1 MVEASVPML
10 RRRATAIGFGAI
22 LLWALLALFTTGAV
36 DRAGSPL
43 PPFQLIAM
51 TFGIAFVAS
60 LLRGFLLQAR
70 TGASPFTTWRQRPS
84 VWLLGAG
91 GLFFY
96 HFFYFTALGN
106 APAVDASLICF
117 LWPLR
122 IVLLSSLLP
131 GERLTLV
138 HVVGATM
145 GFAGAA
151 LIPLERAGWTLQF
164 EAQYWVGYVAAG
176 ACALT
181 WSSYS
186 VLSRRVGDVPIDAV
200 GGFCGATALLG
211 LIAHLVLETTTMP
224 SPMAWLAILGL
235 GIGPVGL
242 AFFLWD
248 FGVKHGDI
256 KLLAVAAYLGP
267 LLSTVALVVAGE
279 ARATPILAVACLL
292 IVFGAAVASGVL
304 KRKRVAMS

>member
-1 MVEASVPML
+1 MVETTASAA
-10 RRRATAIGFGAI
+10 RRRATFVGFGAI

-36 DRAGSPL
+36 DRAGAPL

-60 LLRGFLLQAR
+60 LLRGYWLKAR
-70 TGASPFTTWRQRPS
+70 TGASPFAAWRQRPT

-96 HFFYFTALGN
+96 HLFYFTALGN

-117 LWPLR
+117 LWPLL

-164 EAQYWVGYVAAG
+164 DAQYWLGYLAAA

-181 WSSYS
+181 WSGYS
-186 VLSRRVGDVPIDAV
+186 VLSRRVGDVPTDAV

-211 LIAHLVLETTTMP
+211 LIAHLALETTMMP
-224 SPMAWLAILGL
+224 SPMAWLAIVGL

-248 FGVKHGDI
+248 FGVKRGDI
-256 KLLAVAAYLGP
+256 KLLAVAAYLSP
-267 LLSTVALVVAGE
+267 LLSTIALVAAGE
-279 ARATPILAVACLL
+279 ARATPVLAVACLL
-292 IVFGAAVASGVL
+292 IVVGATVASGVL
-304 KRKRVAMS
+304 SRKRVATT

>member
-1 MVEASVPML
+1 ML
-10 RRRATAIGFGAI
+10 EPTATAARRRATFVGFGAI

-36 DRAGSPL
+36 DRVGAPL

-51 TFGIAFVAS
+51 TFGIAFAAS
-60 LLRGFLLQAR
+60 LLRGYRLKTR
-70 TGASPFTTWRQRPS
+70 TGASPFAAWRQRPT

-96 HFFYFTALGN
+96 HLFYFTALGN

-117 LWPLR
+117 LWPLL

-164 EAQYWVGYVAAG
+164 EAQYWLGYLAAG

-181 WSSYS
+181 WSGYS
-186 VLSRRVGDVPIDAV
+186 VLSRRVGDVPTDAV

-211 LIAHLVLETTTMP
+211 LIAHLVVETTMMP
-224 SPMAWLAILGL
+224 SPMAWLAIIGL

-248 FGVKHGDI
+248 FGVKRGDI
-256 KLLAVAAYLGP
+256 KLLAVAAYLSP
-267 LLSTVALVVAGE
+267 LLSTIALVAAGE
-279 ARATPILAVACLL
+279 ARATPVLAVACLL
-292 IVFGAAVASGVL
+292 IVGGATVASGML
-304 KRKRVAMS
+304 GRRRMATS